1 MSRVELGGGGVLK
14 LAMVKSLM
22 FKYILDIMQIP
33 KFNLY
38 THETNLTQKKLL
50 LKSFLQTSVK
60 LCLIQTKSSPITTFG
75 T

>member
-22 FKYILDIMQIP
+22 FKYILDMQIP

-60 LCLIQTKSSPITTFG
+60 LCLIQTKSSPITTVG